1 MGARNQDSAE
11 IRRGEAGLDHGTAAA
26 LAVFWLELEADRL
39 KIDARSNR
47 EARAAL
53 LSKSSTQTSQMYAY
67 TCESCTDLL
76 RHVECKVAAALAHVV
91 TKPVCVACARAG
103 RRSQHVNLRA
113 RGNLLDVCTRGDA
126 CHHAWCI
133 RVNVTHFEHVAK
145 CVTFTCV
152 HHLL

>member
-1 MGARNQDSAE
+1 MWCRVREWVGARNQDSAE

-113 RGNLLDVCTRGDA
+113 RGNLLDVCTHALTNTVGGCINA
-126 CHHAWCI
+126 CMRWHA
-133 RVNVTHFEHVAK
+133 RMHANM
-145 CVTFTCV
+145 
-152 HHLL
+152 